1 MSQQFVYA
9 VSVAITA
16 LIQGGGFLVA
26 YALQTET
33 FYDILGGVN
42 FLALALWSAS
52 SGTLDSRKICTTVL
66 FVCSRGWL
74 LVFLAWRAHERKGDA
89 RFDDIKGK
97 FISFMKAW
105 FVQGM
110 WVMLISMPVLFI
122 NSSGAKS
129 PLDLSDAVFMLG
141 FALCVGTEI
150 LADIQKAVWVKKGR
164 PGGFCQEGLWGFSR
178 HPNYFGEIYQ
188 WWFAWALAYNSSEAP
203 AGYLDP
209 LWWSCAI
216 SPIFTMLILLHLKP
230 TGIYNAEG
238 KNLKR
243 YYDQCPEEYTKY
255 RESTSILIPM
265 IGYKYIP
272 LPLKRII
279 FFEYKKYEYNPKVAG
294 SLAEK
299 LTSSEDE

>member
-16 LIQGGGFLVA
+16 LIQGGGFLAA

-33 FYDILGGVN
+33 FYDVLGGVN
-42 FLALALWSAS
+42 YLALAVWSAS
-52 SGTLDSRKICTTVL
+52 SSTLDTRKICTTLL
-66 FVCSRGWL
+66 FLCSRGWL

-97 FISFMKAW
+97 FFSFMKAW
-105 FVQGM
+105 IVQGI
-110 WVMLISMPVLFI
+110 WVMFISMPVLFI
-122 NSSGAKS
+122 NSSNVTS
-129 PLDLSDAVFMLG
+129 PLSSFDLVVMLG
-141 FALCVGTEI
+141 FALCVLTEI
-150 LADIQKAVWVKKGR
+150 VSDIQKALWVKQGR
-164 PGGFCQEGLWGFSR
+164 PGGFCQDGLWAFSR
-178 HPNYFGEIYQ
+178 HPNYFGEIFQ
-188 WWFAWALAYNSSEAP
+188 WWFAWALAYHSSEGV
-203 AGYLDP
+203 GYLDP
-209 LWWSCAI
+209 LWWSCSI

-255 RESTSILIPM
+255 RESTSVLIPM
-265 IGYKYIP
+265 VGYQYVP
-272 LPLKRII
+272 LFLKRTL
-279 FFEYKKYEYNPKVAG
+279 FFDYQKYEYNPKVAG
-294 SLAEK
+294 SLCEK